1 MRGILINEQTIAIQM
16 EDEQK
21 NVVMVYDMES
31 KNVETEMNYGCEVVE
46 IIEESEQDKLI
57 VILTDYISLIH
68 L

>member
-1 MRGILINEQTIAIQM
+1 M

-46 IIEESEQDKLI
+46 IIEESE
-57 VILTDYISLIH
+57 
-68 L
+68 